1 MVCKW
6 YRSLARYDKL
16 FEFLSGIFLGKF
28 FFANLIGA
36 VAPYSATIG
45 AQFVKVC
52 RTCMLLSSG
61 GSMHMYSKHS
71 AQGQRLSAPWLIA
84 PCPPTRS
91 RARRSSP

>member
-52 RTCMLLSSG
+52 RTPPGTAALVYVCYCLREGRCICTASTPLRA
-61 GSMHMYSKHS
+61 S
-71 AQGQRLSAPWLIA
+71 A
-84 PCPPTRS
+84 
-91 RARRSSP
+91 